1 MTPLSAIVVDD
12 DADIRELME
21 EMLPMININVVATG
35 MNGND
40 AIRLYREKSP
50 SLVFLDINMPELD
63 GITALR
69 EIKRIDPESTVIM
82 VTGNTDS
89 DLEST
94 LQSLNAN
101 ALIRKPF
108 SIENIVKIIENIQQS
123 NTMII
128 QDA

>member
-12 DADIRELME
+12 DDEIRELMA
-21 EMLPMININVVATG
+21 EMLPIVKVNVIATG

-40 AIRLYREKSP
+40 AISLYREKSP

-63 GITALR
+63 GIAALR

-108 SIENIVKIIENIQQS
+108 SIEKIVEIIENIQQS